1 MRLKAFTLLTTTL
14 LAISAQTYGQSVD
27 IEIGLDR
34 SREFSEVFEGAAG
47 ASATLYDTG
56 EAIKISADGTVTT
69 TVSSGLSNALSTVG
83 VNGRPNNSS
92 QTEIGVIGFS
102 AKGNN
107 YFAILQIDGHIDGV
121 SSTIGIGSGK
131 LGVAGNTINA
141 LGESLNLKV
150 TDILDDQGN
159 SITLPPISLAV
170 DDVARFIYYTTG
182 NATASEKL
190 EVYVNGNVGTIG
202 GTTPPIT
209 GYDYLGNATFPTSP
223 TPVTQYRVRRP
234 GNGNVTFRY
243 TTLQFVTT
251 NFPQGN
257 VEITGYETLTNVDGG
272 YEVNPNY
279 ANASAVIT
287 YLDANVTSA
296 TISDTSDTVAITGWT
311 ETGTYSTVAGSYTF
325 TGTLDT
331 ANYPP
336 GYVDNLDQI
345 TSVEVEVVINSG
357 APDVN
362 ITSADLADGAITVNW
377 EAITGVT
384 EYVVEIT
391 KGDLTTFDYPA
402 TAGTSQVITFADLG
416 LASAVDPNLS
426 NKGFDPVFLPIT
438 VRAEDGA
445 SNELSNSST
454 DTSFT
459 VNGQNRSTSLNATY
473 LGKTGT
479 TDYLMIGSNYPAGR
493 NCAIRMTAQNVD
505 GNKVYDN
512 WIKRTKNE
520 SPFTNVIY
528 QLPDTDPNY
537 DEDFNVLN
545 AVNETYR
552 DLTWKDGGAAVV
564 EAFNEETVTLNFL
577 VRDNK
582 ANSTGTQQNSTNG
595 KLWIDWNRD
604 GDFDDAGELIESDY
618 QVGCDLNDD
627 GILVDDPVTATA
639 IPNWLELYSDDDDL
653 GPMPVGTINANTTGY
668 YAQSTLANLTETS
681 ATKTP
686 VNGRIDMDGWK
697 NSFVYDAYNDVIR
710 VLVDSSGDIVGSA
723 RIGNPLWIKRPITV
737 PVGVSAGR
745 VRARMRY
752 SFTNSA
758 TSAPA
763 NPASFDQQNA
773 DGPIYDFEIEITDT
787 PTPARDV
794 VVTQTGKEVRW
805 TVGEEFDVKEYRLV
819 DSSGNIIQ
827 VIQAEGLGEYI
838 VYLDELIEVE
848 LQVVGNDDY
857 IEYYPP
863 EDGNVVT
870 AKYDLKSGWNLI
882 ATIGTD
888 SNLNELIKVQQG
900 LIWGW
905 NGQYYERTEAQEA
918 NQGIWVYVT
927 EDILVRASSIKA
939 DSTKTLEIG
948 WNLVGPS
955 NSITAP
961 TNVDFIFT
969 WDPQG
974 TKYLENYN
982 TISKGVGYW
991 MFTDEVVDVQMDTV
1005 EE

>member
-1 MRLKAFTLLTTTL
+1 MNRRVKTLVATTL
-14 LAISAQTYGQSVD
+14 ITVGSLVSPA
-27 IEIGLDR
+27 EITIPLGIN
-34 SREFSEVFEGAAG
+34 AAG
-47 ASATLYDTG
+47 AGRGFTNTGIFKAYVEG
-56 EAIKISADGTVTT
+56 EAIPVSVDGATTFTIPVGSALDDAITGY
-69 TVSSGLSNALSTVG
+69 
-83 VNGRPNNSS
+83 VNGVDTGNNTNNSK
-92 QTEIGVIGFS
+92 TEYGVIGFTT
-102 AKGNN
+102 KNLN
-107 YFAILQIDGHIDGV
+107 YFAILSVTADGGDDKITENAGQLGPNYQSNQTTKNLFTVIGDSLTWEVVKIFDDTGSDAIDNGGTNPIATNVIKFSAVTCGNFSSGTTADGAEIYDDSTDPDTLLETLLTSS
-121 SSTIGIGSGK
+121 SST
-131 LGVAGNTINA
+131 
-141 LGESLNLKV
+141 
-150 TDILDDQGN
+150 
-159 SITLPPISLAV
+159 
-170 DDVARFIYYTTG
+170 F
-182 NATASEKL
+182 ATPAEKL
-190 EVYVNGNVGTIG
+190 RIRASVNPSFSLRELSIKIDDT
-202 GTTPPIT
+202 
-209 GYDYLGNATFPTSP
+209 TFPVGST
-223 TPVTQYRVRRP
+223 
-234 GNGNVTFRY
+234 
-243 TTLQFVTT
+243 
-251 NFPQGN
+251 
-257 VEITGYETLTNVDGG
+257 EITGYETLTNVDGG
-272 YEVNPNY
+272 FEVNPNY

-296 TISDTSDTVAITGWT
+296 TISGTSDTVAITGWT
-311 ETGTYSTVAGSYTF
+311 ETDTYSTSNGSYTF
-325 TGTLDT
+325 TGALDT
-331 ANYPP
+331 ANYPA
-336 GYVDNLDQI
+336 GYVDNVDQI
-345 TSVEVEVVINSG
+345 TSVEVEVVITAG

-362 ITSADLADGAITVNW
+362 ITSADLADGEITVNW
-377 EAITGVT
+377 DAITGVT

-445 SNELSNSST
+445 SNELSNSSS
-454 DTSFT
+454 DKSFT
-459 VNGQNRSTSLNATY
+459 VNGQNRSTSLTATY

-479 TDYLMIGSNYPAGR
+479 TDYLMIGSNYTPGR

-512 WIKRTKNE
+512 WIKRPKNE

-545 AVNETYR
+545 AVNATYR
-552 DLTWKDGGAAVV
+552 DLTWKGGGATVV
-564 EAFNEETVTLNFL
+564 EVFNEETITLNFL

-582 ANSTGTQQNSTNG
+582 ANSTGLQQNSTNG

-653 GPMPVGTINANTTGY
+653 GPMPIGTINADTTGY

-681 ATKTP
+681 AVKSPTSGL
-686 VNGRIDMDGWK
+686 VNMDGWK

-710 VLVDSSGDIVGSA
+710 VLVDSSGDIVGSD
-723 RIGNPLWIKRPITV
+723 RIGNPLWIKRSVTV
-737 PVGVSAGR
+737 PVGVTAGK
-745 VRARMRY
+745 VRARMRHA
-752 SFTNSA
+752 FGGT
-758 TSAPA
+758 PA
-763 NPASFDQQNA
+763 NSASFDQTNV

-888 SNLNELIKVQQG
+888 SNISNLLKVQQG

-905 NGQYYERTEAQEA
+905 NGQYYERTEAKEA